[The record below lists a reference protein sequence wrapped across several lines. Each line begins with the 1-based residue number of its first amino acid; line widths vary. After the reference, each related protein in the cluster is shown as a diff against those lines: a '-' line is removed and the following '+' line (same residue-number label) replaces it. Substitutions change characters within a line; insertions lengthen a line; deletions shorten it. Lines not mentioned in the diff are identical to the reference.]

1 MSAFNQKEEITVHPL
16 GGAIMS
22 SDGTGVNGA
31 TNHLGQVFTGKG
43 TDVYEGL
50 VCVDGSV
57 IPTALGN
64 KQSVICSMLNVLM
77 LFQA

>member
-1 MSAFNQKEEITVHPL
+1 MLAFNQKSEITVHLL

-22 SDGTGVNGA
+22 SDGTGIGGG

-57 IPTALGN
+57 IPTALGT
-64 KQSVICSMLNVLM
+64 KPSVIRPMFNVLM
-77 LFQA
+77 LFQV

>member
-22 SDGTGVNGA
+22 SDGTGVSGG
-31 TNHLGQVFTGKG
+31 TNHLGQVFTGQG
-43 TDVYEGL
+43 SDVYEGL

-57 IPTALGN
+57 IPTALGT
-64 KQSVICSMLNVLM
+64 KKSTT
-77 LFQA
+77 